1 MLVPSE
7 GRGALP
13 GLQTWLG
20 GRLAVPLVSGEPVAG
35 TYIFFFFP
43 RLGRACITLGS
54 RCACVCAALG
64 LWCVFVSY
72 AVRVLRGSLL
82 CRVLAST
89 GVLRGSQSVRSV
101 LCFAMLCAFS
111 V

>member
-1 MLVPSE
+1 MA
-7 GRGALP
+7 GRTAGCAP
-13 GLQTWLG
+13 RERGTR
-20 GRLAVPLVSGEPVAG
+20 GRDLH
-35 TYIFFFFP
+35 YFFLFP

-72 AVRVLRGSLL
+72 AVRVLRSSLL